1 MKKIILIGSLF
12 FALPALSADVRVG
25 LQLGKSNTATPAL
38 PDNLPGQNT
47 AIVTSKDSDTSWAIE
62 LNYSWG
68 DNKESWKR
76 KGYWLLGY
84 SDLGEG
90 SASIRGDSLT
100 PEQYHQ
106 ALAEVTP
113 ILGAGWLVGAG
124 YELVQKQAWSLVA
137 DAGIFSWE
145 NTIKSSANNR
155 TLKSEQKGNDVFI
168 GTKLIYQL
176 DSRWALQ
183 AAVRQYQLPE
193 PVTDFSVGARLAF

>member
-1 MKKIILIGSLF
+1 MKTIILIGSLCV
-12 FALPALSADVRVG
+12 ALPALAADFRIG
-25 LQLGKSNTATPAL
+25 LQLGKSNTATPEL
-38 PDNLPGQNT
+38 PANLPGQNT

-62 LNYSWG
+62 LNYAWG
-68 DNKESWKR
+68 ENKESWQE

-84 SDLGEG
+84 SDLGQG

-113 ILGAGWLVGAG
+113 MLGAGWLAGAG
-124 YELVQKQAWSLVA
+124 YELIQKQNWSLVA

-145 NTIKSSANNR
+145 NKIKSSANNQI
-155 TLKSEQKGNDVFI
+155 LENKQNGNDVFI
-168 GTKLIYQL
+168 GAKLIYQM

-183 AAVRQYQLPE
+183 TAVRQYQLPE
-193 PVTDFSVGARLAF
+193 PVTDFSVGAGWTF